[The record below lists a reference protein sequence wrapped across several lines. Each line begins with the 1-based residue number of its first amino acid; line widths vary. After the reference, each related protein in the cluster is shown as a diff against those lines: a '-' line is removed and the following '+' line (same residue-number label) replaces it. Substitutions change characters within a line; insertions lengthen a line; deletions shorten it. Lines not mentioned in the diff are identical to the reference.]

1 MIRSAG
7 NRRLPGA
14 VYASN
19 VSKKSTMR
27 LIRLS
32 IAVCCLCVL
41 PAAHAAADDTVLDA
55 MQAELARS
63 KAAYFKA
70 KVPAYFIAYRINDD
84 EHVDVNA
91 EFGALTGST
100 TAHVRSLNVEL
111 RTGDYKFDNTHP
123 TQAPG
128 GMPGFAR
135 GTATQR
141 VGLDSDARALRSEIW
156 SATDSTYWRAVEE
169 LAKAKA
175 DAAVQTAAEDKS
187 DDFSRESKL
196 DLVEPQL
203 EYQLDVD
210 AWREKVK
217 KYSAPFTADSRIYA
231 AHASVSVARTTRWM
245 VTSEG
250 SRVRHSELAYLL
262 DVRAA
267 TKADDGM
274 ELPGMVRFVANRP
287 EALPDDA
294 TVLAAVNGL
303 MADLKALRTAPVVD
317 AYAGPAIL
325 DNRAAGVFFHEVI
338 GHRLEGHRLR
348 DESDAQTLK
357 KKLGERI
364 LPESVS
370 ITFDPTRK
378 DLDGQALMGNYAV
391 DDEGVRARPVQVVE
405 HGVLRNFLMS
415 RTPIEG
421 FAQSNGHGR
430 SQAGYRPVARQSNML
445 VSVDAAIGYAELKR
459 RLLAE
464 IAEQHKPWGLIIR
477 DLDGGFTDTR
487 RAGTGGAKLLP
498 TMVYRL
504 YADGHEELVRGVD
517 LVGTPLTLLAEI
529 EAADTRLGVFHGWC
543 GAESGYVPV
552 STVAPDLLIR
562 RIEVQ
567 RKPKSPDRLPIL
579 PAPIDEHADEARP

>member
-1 MIRSAG
+1 MQTIRYIFSATLLLG
-7 NRRLPGA
+7 LN
-14 VYASN
+14 
-19 VSKKSTMR
+19 
-27 LIRLS
+27 
-32 IAVCCLCVL
+32 
-41 PAAHAAADDTVLDA
+41 AAHAAGGDVVLDA
-55 MQAELARS
+55 MQGELARS

-84 EHVDVNA
+84 EHIEVNA
-91 EFGALTGST
+91 EFGALTSST
-100 TAHVRSLNVEL
+100 SAHVRSLNVEL

-123 TQAPG
+123 TQAQG
-128 GMPGFAR
+128 GVPGFAR
-135 GTATQR
+135 GTTTQR

-156 SATDSTYWRAVEE
+156 NATDSTYWRAVEE
-169 LAKAKA
+169 FAKAKA

-187 DDFSRESKL
+187 DDFSREPKL

-203 EYQLDVD
+203 EYNLDVD

-217 KYSAPFTADSRIYA
+217 KYSAPFATDTKIYA
-231 AHASVSVARTTRWM
+231 AHAGVSVARTTRWM

-250 SRVRHSELAYLL
+250 SRIRHSELTYLL

-294 TVLAAVNGL
+294 TVLAAVKGL
-303 MADLKALRTAPVVD
+303 MSDLEALRSAPVVD

-348 DESDAQTLK
+348 DESDAQTFK
-357 KKLGERI
+357 KKLGERL

-378 DLDGQALMGNYAV
+378 DYNGQALMGNYAV
-391 DDEGVRARPVQVVE
+391 DDEGVRARPVSVVE
-405 HGVLRNFLMS
+405 HGVLKDFLMS

-430 SQAGYRPVARQSNML
+430 SQAGYRPVSRQSNML
-445 VSVDAAIGYAELKR
+445 VSVDAKTDYAELKR
-459 RLLAE
+459 KLLAE
-464 IAEQHKPWGLIIR
+464 ISEQHKPWGLIIR

-517 LVGTPLTLLAEI
+517 LVGTPLTLLAEF
-529 EAADTRLGVFHGWC
+529 ETADNRFGVFHGWC

-567 RKPKSPDRLPIL
+567 RKQKSPDRLPIL
-579 PAPIDEHADEARP
+579 QAPISERGTEAAP

>member
-1 MIRSAG
+1 MHFARFLAAAT
-7 NRRLPGA
+7 L
-14 VYASN
+14 
-19 VSKKSTMR
+19 
-27 LIRLS
+27 
-32 IAVCCLCVL
+32 LCAQTVV
-41 PAAHAAADDTVLDA
+41 HAANKDVVLDA
-55 MQAELARS
+55 MQEELARS

-91 EFGALTGST
+91 EFGALTGGT

-123 TQAPG
+123 TQG
-128 GMPGFAR
+128 GIPGFAR

-203 EYQLDVD
+203 DYKLDVD
-210 AWREKVK
+210 VWREKVK
-217 KYSAPFTADSRIYA
+217 KYSAPFAADSRIYSA
-231 AHASVSVARTTRWM
+231 RAGVSVARTTRWM

-250 SRVRHSELAYLL
+250 SRVRHSELTYLL

-294 TVLAAVNGL
+294 TVLAAVKNL
-303 MADLKALRTAPVVD
+303 MTDLKALRSAPVVD

-325 DNRAAGVFFHEVI
+325 DNRASGVFFHEVI

-378 DLDGQALMGNYAV
+378 DFNGQALMGEYAV
-391 DDEGVRARPVQVVE
+391 DDEGVRARPVPVVE
-405 HGVLRNFLMS
+405 HGVLKNFLMS

-445 VSVDAAIGYAELKR
+445 VSVDATIDYAELKR

-579 PAPIDEHADEARP
+579 PAPIEEAQP

>member
-1 MIRSAG
+1 MQ
-7 NRRLPGA
+7 
-14 VYASN
+14 
-19 VSKKSTMR
+19 T
-27 LIRLS
+27 IRLFIS
-32 IAVCCLCVL
+32 ASLLLALNV
-41 PAAHAAADDTVLDA
+41 AHAANDVVLDA
-55 MQAELARS
+55 MQTELARS
-63 KAAYFKA
+63 KEAYFKA
-70 KVPAYFIAYRINDD
+70 KVPAYFIAYRVNDD
-84 EHVDVNA
+84 ERVEVNA

-100 TAHVRSLNVEL
+100 TAHLRSLNVEL
-111 RTGDYKFDNTHP
+111 RTGNYGFDNTHP

-135 GTATQR
+135 GTTTQR
-141 VGLDSDARALRSEIW
+141 VGIDSDARALRNEIW
-156 SATDSTYWRAVEE
+156 NATDGTYWRAVEE
-169 LAKAKA
+169 LAKARA

-187 DDFSRESKL
+187 DDFSREPKL

-203 EYQLDVD
+203 EYKLDVD
-210 AWREKVK
+210 AWRGKVK
-217 KYSAPFTADSRIYA
+217 KYSAPFRADTRIYA
-231 AHASVSVARTTRWM
+231 AHAGVSVARTTRWM

-250 SRVRHSELAYLL
+250 SRVRHSELTWLL
-262 DVRAA
+262 DIRAE

-274 ELPGMVRFVANRP
+274 DLPGMVRFVANRP
-287 EALPDDA
+287 ESLPDDA

-303 MADLKALRTAPVVD
+303 MADLKALRNAPVVD

-348 DESDAQTLK
+348 DESDAQTFK
-357 KKLGERI
+357 KKLGERL
-364 LPESVS
+364 LPETIS

-378 DLDGQALMGNYAV
+378 DYAGQALMGDYAV
-391 DDEGVRARPVQVVE
+391 DDEGVRARPVSVVE
-405 HGVLRNFLMS
+405 HGVLKNFLMS
-415 RTPIEG
+415 RTPVEG
-421 FAQSNGHGR
+421 FAHSNGHGR
-430 SQAGYRPVARQSNML
+430 SQAGFRPVARQSNMI
-445 VSVDAAIGYAELKR
+445 VSVDSTTDYAELKR
-459 RLLAE
+459 KLLAE

-498 TMVYRL
+498 TLVYRL

-517 LVGTPLTLLAEI
+517 LVGTPLTLLAEL
-529 EAADTRLGVFHGWC
+529 ETADTRFGVFHGWC
-543 GAESGYVPV
+543 GAESGFVPV

-579 PAPIDEHADEARP
+579 PAPTEETRP